1 MTEVRDNSD
10 AEWEEKIVKEV
21 EERRAK
27 SKTRSQ
33 DLDRIL
39 LLTRRQLDEDVNL
52 ACAGHQ
58 ARYDSDV
65 SKHLQKLKLEA
76 YKAKESTPD
85 LKARIDQETTLLHQQ
100 VPRAQEMMD
109 IMTISGLKLVFP
121 RPSSKLRR
129 AMIFWVSRKPSK
141 PGMPSKPGHLLTKPG
156 HPLTKAGLPLTKPKA
171 PLPKTPPW
179 SRHLIQESRLRMAMA
194 RAMARTTAATA
205 RVGTPEA
212 TRAATN
218 TDRGPTTMLAL
229 PQEPIKPKATSQ
241 VDNLAG
247 SRHGFR
253 RGSSPQ
259 ASKPTLNPKLQL
271 QLQDPPFVISPFR
284 WRLQGGRRRAV
295 HPQLRLGLL
304 RQKPYK

>member
-27 SKTRSQ
+27 RSKTRSQ

-39 LLTRRQLDEDVNL
+39 LLKRRQLDEDVNL

-58 ARYDSDV
+58 ARYDSDI

-109 IMTISGLKLVFP
+109 LMDHLRAQVGLPKAEFEAPQSHDLLGLQKAEQARHAEQARASTGQA
-121 RPSSKLRR
+121 RPSTDQGR
-129 AMIFWVSRKPSK
+129 AS
-141 PGMPSKPGHLLTKPG
+141 TDQ
-156 HPLTKAGLPLTKPKA
+156 AQA

-194 RAMARTTAATA
+194 RAMARATAATAKA

-212 TRAATN
+212 TRAATNTTLTTN

-241 VDNLAG
+241 ADNLAG

-259 ASKPTLNPKLQL
+259 ASKPTLNPKNRKMQTS
-271 QLQDPPFVISPFR
+271 IS
-284 WRLQGGRRRAV
+284 
-295 HPQLRLGLL
+295 
-304 RQKPYK
+304 

>member
-27 SKTRSQ
+27 RSKTRSQ

-39 LLTRRQLDEDVNL
+39 LLKRRQLDEDVNL

-109 IMTISGLKLVFP
+109 LMDHLRAQVGLV
-121 RPSSKLRR
+121 
-129 AMIFWVSRKPSK
+129 
-141 PGMPSKPGHLLTKPG
+141 
-156 HPLTKAGLPLTKPKA
+156 KA
-171 PLPKTPPW
+171 
-179 SRHLIQESRLRMAMA
+179 EF
-194 RAMARTTAATA
+194 
-205 RVGTPEA
+205 EA
-212 TRAATN
+212 
-218 TDRGPTTMLAL
+218 
-229 PQEPIKPKATSQ
+229 PQEP
-241 VDNLAG
+241 
-247 SRHGFR
+247 
-253 RGSSPQ
+253 
-259 ASKPTLNPKLQL
+259 
-271 QLQDPPFVISPFR
+271 
-284 WRLQGGRRRAV
+284 
-295 HPQLRLGLL
+295 
-304 RQKPYK
+304 

>member
-1 MTEVRDNSD
+1 
-10 AEWEEKIVKEV
+10 
-21 EERRAK
+21 
-27 SKTRSQ
+27 
-33 DLDRIL
+33 
-39 LLTRRQLDEDVNL
+39 
-52 ACAGHQ
+52 
-58 ARYDSDV
+58 
-65 SKHLQKLKLEA
+65 
-76 YKAKESTPD
+76 
-85 LKARIDQETTLLHQQ
+85 
-100 VPRAQEMMD
+100 
-109 IMTISGLKLVFP
+109 
-121 RPSSKLRR
+121 
-129 AMIFWVSRKPSK
+129 MIFWVSRKPSK

-156 HPLTKAGLPLTKPKA
+156 HPLTKAGLPQTKPKA

-194 RAMARTTAATA
+194 RAMARATAATA
-205 RVGTPEA
+205 KARVGTAEA

-218 TDRGPTTMLAL
+218 TTLTTNTDRGPTTTLAL

-241 VDNLAG
+241 ADNLAG

-304 RQKPYK
+304 RQVPDMSLVFYWNRFYCVRQNPF